1 MGTFSKLAKKAGRF
15 VKKHR
20 KSIELGARVVA
31 AGITRGKSEKVVSQ
45 LKGVGAAVKTY
56 KGLKKVATKAETALA
71 EKIAKLAPPKVVPI
85 SAAPA
90 TTMPGGAPLR
100 GVKRAPGVVA
110 AKRPKAKR
118 ARVVKPR
125 KMAAAKPRTAA
136 GARRGPPKGGK
147 DFKALSASWKKA
159 GKPGTWL
166 DWVKSH

>member
-20 KSIELGARVVA
+20 KSIELGARVIA
-31 AGITRGKSEKVVSQ
+31 AGVTRGKSEKVVSQ

-56 KGLKKVATKAETALA
+56 KGLKKRATKAESALA
-71 EKIAKLAPPKVVPI
+71 EKLGKLAPPKIVPI

-100 GVKRAPGVVA
+100 GVKRTPGVVA
-110 AKRPKAKR
+110 ARRPRVKR
-118 ARVVKPR
+118 ARVVRPR
-125 KMAAAKPRTAA
+125 KMAAAAPAKRT

-159 GKPGTWL
+159 GKPGKWI

>member
-1 MGTFSKLAKKAGRF
+1 MGTLSKLAKKAGKF

-110 AKRPKAKR
+110 PRKAAKR

-125 KMAAAKPRTAA
+125 KMAAAKPRKAA

-159 GKPGTWL
+159 GKPGKWI